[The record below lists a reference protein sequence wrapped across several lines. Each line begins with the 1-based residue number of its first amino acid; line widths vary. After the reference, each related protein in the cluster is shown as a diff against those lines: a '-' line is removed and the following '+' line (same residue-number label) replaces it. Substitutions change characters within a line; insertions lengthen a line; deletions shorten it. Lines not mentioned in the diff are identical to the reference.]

1 MVTLDHLLLPELTGK
16 LSLKALCFWGS
27 RWWGCEGHWEKES
40 SHEIPWPTSERSF
53 LHVCPWLNACW
64 LKVEV
69 DSLMDLEFCLVW
81 ARVHLWIDVI
91 EITFEGRSLDLSW
104 CLILSCSNKTNRRRE
119 EDRRRRQVALGDP
132 RRGVKSSVQRTCTA
146 YGSPSACFFREFSF
160 LECLGLELSG
170 GLCPFCVWPLTTLAG
185 GCLKWQLVARNCLE
199 NLLVEHDVFRDCL
212 M

>member
-1 MVTLDHLLLPELTGK
+1 MMRFKRVNEIRNQPMRFHDPPLRDPSCTFVLGWMRVGWRSK
-16 LSLKALCFWGS
+16 LIL
-27 RWWGCEGHWEKES
+27 WWIW
-40 SHEIPWPTSERSF
+40 SF
-53 LHVCPWLNACW
+53 ARAG
-64 LKVEV
+64 
-69 DSLMDLEFCLVW
+69 LEF
-81 ARVHLWIDVI
+81 DVI
-91 EITFEGRSLDLSW
+91 KITFEGRSLDLSW
-104 CLILSCSNKTNRRRE
+104 CLILSCYNKTNRRRE

-132 RRGVKSSVQRTCTA
+132 RRGVKSSVQRTCTV